1 VPVVRDHS
9 HRCVGLN
16 RMLCFLDKSNNYS
29 CSGSRGPSTV
39 EIYDKSWWN
48 VAMVRK
54 HESRLCS
61 CNGVKELPHNACLQ
75 KMLCKFRM
83 SYFLQEYSCILE
95 IALNSESKPL
105 VIKKM
110 SPELDVVLSSL

>member
-1 VPVVRDHS
+1 
-9 HRCVGLN
+9 
-16 RMLCFLDKSNNYS
+16 
-29 CSGSRGPSTV
+29 V

>member
-1 VPVVRDHS
+1 M
-9 HRCVGLN
+9 GLN

-29 CSGSRGPSTV
+29 CSGSRGPSIV

-48 VAMVRK
+48 VAMVRN

>member
-1 VPVVRDHS
+1 MACSVFWTRAIITAALVQEVPQ
-9 HRCVGLN
+9 L
-16 RMLCFLDKSNNYS
+16 
-29 CSGSRGPSTV
+29 
-39 EIYDKSWWN
+39 WN

-61 CNGVKELPHNACLQ
+61 CNGLKELPHNACLQ
-75 KMLCKFRM
+75 KMLCKFRK
-83 SYFLQEYSCILE
+83 SYLLQEYSCILE

-110 SPELDVVLSSL
+110 SPELDVALSSL